1 MDQNV
6 KMFLHFGACN
16 DGTECVFSAG
26 LPFFLRGEYSG
37 GGCLTLKAN
46 PYTGQTEGEAKGMEH
61 IRNFL
66 RGKGFV
72 LALLACVAA
81 AAAAGVWAVRTIR
94 DQMAEDL
101 GERPSQSITGEET
114 FPGIDEGGAPATEE
128 QLWEQQAAGAAQS
141 VADVP
146 ESSSSG
152 GPSGAPSGSGS
163 VSEPSELQ
171 TGSPA
176 TSASAGSGYTRP
188 VSGQVLAVW
197 SGDDLVYNETLGDW
211 RTHNGVDYAC
221 KAGEDVLAPVSGTVE
236 SLAAEGNWG
245 VVAAIRDGEGR
256 LWRLSAVEDAAVR
269 QGDTVTAGQKLG
281 QAGTITGESALDP
294 HIHLEVLDGD
304 KYLDPVKL
312 IGS

>member
-1 MDQNV
+1 
-6 KMFLHFGACN
+6 
-16 DGTECVFSAG
+16 
-26 LPFFLRGEYSG
+26 
-37 GGCLTLKAN
+37 
-46 PYTGQTEGEAKGMEH
+46 MEH

-66 RGKGFV
+66 RGRGFA

-81 AAAAGVWAVRTIR
+81 AAAVGVWAVRTVR
-94 DQMAEDL
+94 DQMAKDL
-101 GERPSQSITGEET
+101 GEDPGRSITGEET
-114 FPGIDEGGAPATEE
+114 YPGIDEGVMPDTPDTEE
-128 QLWEQQAAGAAQS
+128 QLWQQDAADAAQP
-141 VADVP
+141 VKDVP
-146 ESSSSG
+146 ESSSAGRSSG
-152 GPSGAPSGSGS
+152 SGSSGAASGSGS

-171 TGSPA
+171 TESPA
-176 TSASAGSGYTRP
+176 ASASAGSGYWRP

-197 SGDDLVYNETLGDW
+197 SGDELVYNETLGDW

-256 LWRLSAVEDAAVR
+256 LWRLSAVDAAAVR

>member
-1 MDQNV
+1 
-6 KMFLHFGACN
+6 
-16 DGTECVFSAG
+16 
-26 LPFFLRGEYSG
+26 
-37 GGCLTLKAN
+37 
-46 PYTGQTEGEAKGMEH
+46 MEH

-72 LALLACVAA
+72 LALLA
-81 AAAAGVWAVRTIR
+81 
-94 DQMAEDL
+94 
-101 GERPSQSITGEET
+101 

-176 TSASAGSGYTRP
+176 ASASAGSGYTRP

-221 KAGEDVLAPVSGTVE
+221 KAGEDVLAPVSGTV
-236 SLAAEGNWG
+236 
-245 VVAAIRDGEGR
+245 
-256 LWRLSAVEDAAVR
+256 SAVEDAAVR

>member
-1 MDQNV
+1 
-6 KMFLHFGACN
+6 
-16 DGTECVFSAG
+16 
-26 LPFFLRGEYSG
+26 
-37 GGCLTLKAN
+37 
-46 PYTGQTEGEAKGMEH
+46 MEH

-81 AAAAGVWAVRTIR
+81 AAAVGVWAVRTVR

-101 GERPSQSITGEET
+101 GQSSSQGITGEET
-114 FPGIDEGGAPATEE
+114 YPGLDTEIDQDTEE
-128 QLWEQQAAGAAQS
+128 QLWEQESASVAQS

-152 GPSGAPSGSGS
+152 ASSGASSGSGS
-163 VSEPSELQ
+163 VSEPSALQ
-171 TGSPA
+171 TESPTA
-176 TSASAGSGYTRP
+176 SVSAGSGYTRP

-197 SGDDLVYNETLGDW
+197 SGDELVYNETLGDW
-211 RTHNGVDYAC
+211 RTHNGTDYAC
-221 KAGEDVLAPVSGTVE
+221 KAGEDVLAPVSGTIE

-245 VVAAIRDGEGR
+245 VVVSIRDAEGR
-256 LWRLSAVEDAAVR
+256 LWRISSLENAAVQ
-269 QGDTVTAGQKLG
+269 QGDAVTSGQKLG
-281 QAGTITGESALDP
+281 QAGTITGESALEP
-294 HIHLEVLDGD
+294 HIHLEVLDDD